1 MTKEETIISNLYEA
15 KKLDLASH
23 KVDLAL
29 VDDITK
35 ISNDAK
41 KELANSNTAR
51 TKAIASIDEM
61 MASYRQNAVLSNS
74 AINIIADFK
83 AKTRDLGID
92 IPSNIVNLE
101 KELQTNS
108 KTSQDQLKSLQNIKK
123 SL

>member
-1 MTKEETIISNLYEA
+1 MTKEERIISNLYEA

-41 KELANSNTAR
+41 KELANSNNAR

-83 AKTRDLGID
+83 AKTKDLGID

>member
-1 MTKEETIISNLYEA
+1 MTKEQKIISKLYEA
-15 KKLDLASH
+15 KKVELGTH
-23 KVDLAL
+23 KVELGL
-29 VDDITK
+29 RDDIQK

-83 AKTRDLGID
+83 AKTKDLGID

-108 KTSQDQLKSLQNIKK
+108 KASQDQLKSLQNIKK

>member
-1 MTKEETIISNLYEA
+1 MTKEERIISELYNA
-15 KKLDLASH
+15 KKVELGTH

-29 VDDITK
+29 VDDIQK

-83 AKTRDLGID
+83 AKTKDLGID

-108 KTSQDQLKSLQNIKK
+108 KASQDQLKSLQNIKK

>member
-1 MTKEETIISNLYEA
+1 MTKEEKIISKLYNA
-15 KKLDLASH
+15 KKVELGTH
-23 KVDLAL
+23 KVELAL
-29 VDDITK
+29 VDDIQK

-83 AKTRDLGID
+83 AKTKDLGID

-108 KTSQDQLKSLQNIKK
+108 KSSQDQLKSLQNIKK

>member
-1 MTKEETIISNLYEA
+1 MTKEEKIISELYNA
-15 KKLDLASH
+15 KRVELGTH
-23 KVDLAL
+23 KVELAL
-29 VDDITK
+29 VDDIQK

-51 TKAIASIDEM
+51 VKAIASIDEM

-83 AKTRDLGID
+83 AKTKDLGID

-108 KTSQDQLKSLQNIKK
+108 KYSQDQLKSLQNIKK

>member
-83 AKTRDLGID
+83 AKTKDLGID

-108 KTSQDQLKSLQNIKK
+108 KASQDQLKSLQNIKK

>member
-1 MTKEETIISNLYEA
+1 MTKEEKIISELYNA
-15 KKLDLASH
+15 KRVELGTH
-23 KVDLAL
+23 KVELAL
-29 VDDITK
+29 VDDIQK

-51 TKAIASIDEM
+51 VKAIASIDEM

-83 AKTRDLGID
+83 AKTKDLGID

-108 KTSQDQLKSLQNIKK
+108 KSSQDQLKSLQNIKK

>member
-1 MTKEETIISNLYEA
+1 MTQEEKIISNLYEA

-29 VDDITK
+29 IDDIQK

>member
-1 MTKEETIISNLYEA
+1 MTQEERIIKKVYDA
-15 KKLDLASH
+15 KKVELGTH

-29 VDDITK
+29 VDDIQK

-51 TKAIASIDEM
+51 VKAIASIDEM
-61 MASYRQNAVLSNS
+61 MASYRQNAVLSNN

-83 AKTRDLGID
+83 AKTKDLGID

-108 KTSQDQLKSLQNIKK
+108 KSSQDQLKFLQNIKK

>member
-1 MTKEETIISNLYEA
+1 MTKEQKIISNLYEA

-83 AKTRDLGID
+83 AKTKDLGID

-108 KTSQDQLKSLQNIKK
+108 KASQDQLKSLQNIKK